1 MIIQNMF
8 KHNINRN
15 INGVVQVDQDSEQIL
30 IQELNEYVITKELK
44 KHFIKFFNSYNKS
57 FDELNTDTGVW
68 ISGFFG
74 SGKSHFLKML
84 SYILANKEVQGVK
97 TVERFRE
104 KFADDP
110 ATFMLFDK
118 ATSVETDTILFNIDR
133 EGFSEKDKTVV
144 LRVFAKMFY
153 NYLGFY
159 GENLKVA
166 KLEQQLFKEGKLDE
180 FHRVFEE
187 KNGSNWLE
195 TRSDYTFFEDEV
207 VETLMEVRGMSEVSA
222 RNWVNSED
230 LFEISITQLVSEIK
244 GYVISKSKD
253 FRLLFMV
260 DEVGQYVGD
269 STDLLLNLQTL
280 VEAIGDEC
288 QGKVWIVCTG
298 QEAIDEIIRTQVD
311 AFSKIQA
318 RFKTRLSLTSS
329 AVDEV
334 IQERILKKE
343 KEVVSVLEG
352 VYNKNDA
359 ILRNIFTFTDSYLDI
374 KGYSD
379 GIQFSN
385 MFPFVPYQFVI
396 LTKVFHEVRKHGN
409 SGKHMSGAE
418 RSMLDAF
425 QNAAQ
430 QIQSKDENTLAP
442 FYLFYETIKDFL
454 ESSIRNVI
462 TRCQRAADNGDGIE
476 QEDVNVLKL
485 LYLIRY
491 IDDIKSSIDNI
502 VILMADDIRIDK
514 ISMRQNITKCLERL
528 VKQGYVGRNGDIYTF
543 LTDEEQAVEYEIKST
558 VVDVADITA
567 KISSLIFNDIYSSKK
582 YRYEKYDFPFD
593 KMVDSTY
600 EGGATGAMCL
610 KVLTV
615 ASGIDTSNSLQL
627 ITDSAGQAIMVLGNT
642 VYYEGLERAS
652 KIRKY
657 IKTRNV
663 AQMPKSMQNI
673 IRGLND
679 EASKL
684 ETSSKEELV
693 KALAT
698 ATCYVDGEKLN
709 INVGNDVKAKIN
721 RVLEQL
727 IGQVYKDLNLITKNA
742 DTDADV
748 LKVLRGD
755 IEVDVF
761 GKQVNGE
768 AAETINEYLQMQNSK
783 HVNVSMFDI
792 QSRYQAKPYG
802 WKEIDIAAVVAMLIY
817 QQKVTVKYA
826 GDTIQ
831 PNNTKLPDMLRKR
844 SEVGKVII
852 SIRQSPSASKM
863 KQVAQIMRDYF
874 NLMNIA
880 SDEDGLIAQITELFK
895 SQKEHYAD
903 LLARYNNHKYPDKLL
918 VIKAAKL
925 VDEILAQSKDNI
937 ALINCIIEKEED
949 FDDLSDG
956 LDKVESFFKN
966 QVAIFDAA
974 VIFEREMTKDYDH
987 IEKDEEANAAL
998 NKLRKNIQVPDQIGK
1013 FNYNTI
1019 PEFNSL
1025 MDKVKAVHDV
1035 MLESKRAELLD
1046 AIDEFVNGIALV
1058 ASGNDAL
1065 VKTILEDSNF
1075 FFDRKR
1081 SEITREQVISM
1092 LDGKM
1097 QNLIQK
1103 YNSVC
1108 EAIKFKIE
1116 EANKPKAEP
1125 KVKEPV
1131 DTNAPKKSVK
1141 SINKF
1146 VVFNNAKLETDE
1158 DIEQYLNDIRN
1169 KIKKLKQT
1177 CDILELK

>member
-1 MIIQNMF
+1 MTIQRMF
-8 KHNINRN
+8 KNDINRN

-44 KHFIKFFNSYNKS
+44 KHFIQFFNSYNKS

-118 ATSVETDTILFNIDR
+118 ATSVETDTILFNIDK
-133 EGFSEKDKTVV
+133 EGSIEKDKTVV

-166 KLEQQLFKEGKLDE
+166 KLEQQIAKEGKTEE
-180 FHRVFEE
+180 FRRVFEE
-187 KNGSNWLE
+187 KNGASWLE
-195 TRSDYTFFEDEV
+195 TRSSYDFFEDEV
-207 VETLMEVRGMSEVSA
+207 VETLMEVRGMSEASA
-222 RNWVNSED
+222 RNWFNGDDFVET
-230 LFEISITQLVSEIK
+230 SIAQLVSEMK
-244 GYVISKSKD
+244 DYVNSKSKD
-253 FRLLFMV
+253 FRLLFMI

-280 VEAIGDEC
+280 VEAVGDEC

-318 RFKTRLSLTSS
+318 RFKTRLSLSS
-329 AVDEV
+329 SSVDEV
-334 IQERILKKE
+334 IQERVLKKE
-343 KEVVSVLEG
+343 NSVVPVLEE
-352 VYNKNDA
+352 VYNKNNA
-359 ILRNIFTFTDSYLDI
+359 VLRNIFTFTDSVLDI
-374 KGYSD
+374 KGYSNSVD
-379 GIQFSN
+379 FARN
-385 MFPFVPYQFVI
+385 FPFVPYQFIV
-396 LTKVFHEVRKHGN
+396 LQKVFLEVRKHGN

-418 RSMLDAF
+418 RSMLSGF
-425 QNAAQ
+425 QEAAQ
-430 QIQSKDENTLAP
+430 KIQNKDENALAP
-442 FYLFYETIKDFL
+442 FYLFYDTVHSFL
-454 ESSIRNVI
+454 DSSIRNVI
-462 TRCQRAADNGDGIE
+462 DRCQRAADNGDGIE

-528 VKQGYVGRNGDIYTF
+528 VKQGYVGRNGDVYNF
-543 LTDEEQAVEYEIKST
+543 LTDEEQDVEREVKNT
-558 VVDVADITA
+558 VIDVADITA

-600 EGGATGAMCL
+600 ECGATGAMCL

-642 VYYEGLERAS
+642 AYYEGLERAS
-652 KIRKY
+652 QIRKY

-768 AAETINEYLQMQNSK
+768 AAEKINEYLQMQNSK

-852 SIRQSPSASKM
+852 SIRQSVAASKM

-974 VIFEREMTKDYDH
+974 VIFEREMTKDFDH

-998 NKLRKNIQVPDQIGK
+998 NKLRKDIQVPDQIGK